1 MNRWIFLRTLLVVA
15 AHVSSLV
22 HAGICDD
29 GKEADGINR
38 AGDNGVCMAMQTL
51 PYTKKDPKAPLLI
64 VIHGDNGGKMFGT
77 SYPTLASKLSE
88 EFSSPAVFMLRPG
101 YKADFGQSDG
111 TARFQDDDYTSEN
124 LKYMYF
130 ALAHLRQIYPDR
142 RFILVGHSGGAAVA
156 ALLISQYPKLADAVV
171 LAACPCDVQPW
182 RKWRKESGV
191 RSDGYWPHS
200 LSPSDFSKAVLTRS
214 VVVAVTGDKDTNTLP
229 KFAEEYIS
237 ALRANGV
244 ENAKFILAAGA
255 SHGSVRQS
263 SEFLEGI
270 RFALDKVAALD

>member
-1 MNRWIFLRTLLVVA
+1 MRIFLRTLLVVA
-15 AHVSSLV
+15 AHVSSLA

-38 AGDNGVCMAMQTL
+38 AGDNGICMAMQTL
-51 PYTKKDPKAPLLI
+51 PYSKMDPKAPLLI
-64 VIHGDNGGKMFGT
+64 VIHGDNGGNMFGS
-77 SYPTLASKLSE
+77 SYPALASKLSD

-101 YKADFGQSDG
+101 YEGDFGKSDG
-111 TARFQDDDYTSEN
+111 WARFLDDDYTSRNVE
-124 LKYMYF
+124 YMSF
-130 ALAHLRQIYPDR
+130 ALGHLRRTYRDR
-142 RFILVGHSGGAAVA
+142 KLVVVGHSGGAAMA
-156 ALLISQYPKLADAVV
+156 ALLISQYPKLVDAVV
-171 LAACPCDVQPW
+171 IAACPCDVQLW
-182 RKWRKESGV
+182 RIWRKESGA
-191 RSDGYWPHS
+191 RSDGYWPNS
-200 LSPSDFSKAVLTRS
+200 LSPSDFSKGADKRS

-244 ENAKFILAAGA
+244 ENTKFILAAGA

-270 RFALDKVAALD
+270 RFALDKVAALN